1 MGRIANLKIWV
12 RLTAGIWLM
21 LLVAWVGVI
30 FWESKVNRETAIEQA
45 LEFSHSMHQATMAGL
60 TGMMIT
66 GTVAQREVFLDQI
79 KQLSIIRDLRVIRGP
94 NVSKLFGPGTAKD
107 SAAVDDV
114 EQNALDTGKEYSAV
128 QSDDKGEYLRVVRP
142 AIALRNYLGKDCVA
156 CHQTPDGAVL
166 GAVSMKISLD
176 HVNQKVDSQR
186 IKSLLAA
193 LLVSLPLL
201 VFIYVFTRKVVTE
214 PLEQLAVSLREIASG
229 EGDLTRR
236 LTTRSA
242 DEIGATA
249 DAFNGMME
257 KISRLVRHV
266 GESASQVSSASHTLA
281 TNSGMV
287 ADSSARQDE
296 KSRAASLAVERMLS
310 SIESIAEGMERVHQ
324 QSRESLRR
332 SEEGNQ
338 SVAKLIG
345 AVGQVET
352 TVNGIASAVEE
363 FVRSTESITGM
374 TRQVKDIAEQT
385 NLLALNAAIEAAR
398 AGELG
403 RGFAVVAAEV
413 RELSQRSTAAAKEIR
428 DLIGASVQAI
438 DDGVRRVGET
448 GSAIGAVAESV
459 QTVAQLTGQISGAAA
474 DQARDIGEVNRAIAQ
489 VDEITR
495 QNTDLVAES
504 AIACAALTRRSA
516 TLVRAVQVFQLSGT
530 R

>member
-1 MGRIANLKIWV
+1 
-12 RLTAGIWLM
+12 M
-21 LLVAWVGVI
+21 LIVAWFGVI

-45 LEFSHSMHQATMAGL
+45 LEFSNSMHQATMAGL

-79 KQLSIIRDLRVIRGP
+79 KQLSIIRDLRVIRGQ
-94 NVSKLFGPGTAKD
+94 NVSKLFGPGNAKD
-107 SAAVDDV
+107 SAAIDEV
-114 EQNALDTGKEYSAV
+114 EQKALETGKEFSAV
-128 QSDDKGEYLRVVRP
+128 QNDDKGEYLRVIRP
-142 AIALRNYLGKDCVA
+142 AIALKNYLGKDCVA
-156 CHQTPDGAVL
+156 CHQTPEGAVL

-176 HVNQKVDSQR
+176 HVNEKVASQR

-214 PLEQLAVSLREIASG
+214 PLEQMADSLREIASG

-236 LTTRSA
+236 LPAGSA
-242 DEIGATA
+242 DEIGAAA
-249 DAFNGMME
+249 DAFNRMME
-257 KISRLVRHV
+257 KINLLVRHV

-287 ADSSARQDE
+287 ADSSSRQDE
-296 KSRAASLAVERMLS
+296 KSRAASLAVEQMLS

-338 SVAKLIG
+338 SVSRLIG

-352 TVNGIASAVEE
+352 TVNEIASAVGE
-363 FVRSTESITGM
+363 FVRSTESITSM

-398 AGELG
+398 AGEQG
-403 RGFAVVAAEV
+403 RGFAVVADEVRKLAEKSAASASEIDGVTRILGEQAEIVRQSIAQGLTHIGSSRASLETVAEV
-413 RELSQRSTAAAKEIR
+413 LATASSSVTEVGHGLDTIASATEEQRRISAEVAANIDSIASMSRENVIAVEQTAAATHAMDALATE
-428 DLIGASVQAI
+428 LQAT
-438 DDGVRRVGET
+438 VGRFRT
-448 GSAIGAVAESV
+448 
-459 QTVAQLTGQISGAAA
+459 
-474 DQARDIGEVNRAIAQ
+474 
-489 VDEITR
+489 
-495 QNTDLVAES
+495 
-504 AIACAALTRRSA
+504 
-516 TLVRAVQVFQLSGT
+516 
-530 R
+530 